1 MDNIIITRPKQPK
14 RDPSKRHKINLFDIE
29 FEEVVIDPD
38 RAMKSYE
45 VSPIIKQFGIW
56 VVTSYGL
63 ECLWHYYPI
72 EGCRLVNDTEPW
84 VSHMAD
90 KTWVYET
97 WECLRNFE
105 EALMFA
111 REYFTKI
118 AGANK

>member
-1 MDNIIITRPKQPK
+1 MDKIILTRPKQPK
-14 RDPSKRHKINLFDIE
+14 REPEERHKINWLDIE
-29 FEEVVIDPD
+29 FEEVVIDAD
-38 RAMKSYE
+38 RAVKNYE

-72 EGCRLVNDTEPW
+72 EGIRLVNDTEPW

-111 REYFTKI
+111 RKYFTEI
-118 AGANK
+118 AGASK